1 VLRGGSWNNN
11 LVTCRLA
18 YRNNNHPVNAHNT
31 IGSGSA

>member
-18 YRNNNHPVNAHNT
+18 YRNNNQPANANNT
-31 IGSGSA
+31 ISFGSA